1 MIWVMVVLLILGA
14 AGIGWGVYRF
24 DSKETTTSTAKKD
37 SMPKDCDELR
47 AYIVAEEEVSYKNWK
62 KYHKSVMKYDEGVP
76 KKERPELVRTIAKEV
91 TIVLESD
98 LRIYQVMKRLPQCLT
113 NEFRK
118 EMEDWVKSTRE
129 TIDYLTKGKEVD
141 GNIFDPEEG
150 FWDTSFYDAFYS
162 ATDNLSTGVTN
173 I

>member
-24 DSKETTTSTAKKD
+24 DSKETTTATAKKD

-62 KYHKSVMKYDEGVP
+62 KYHKSVMKYD
-76 KKERPELVRTIAKEV
+76 TIAKEV
-91 TIVLESD
+91 TVVLESD
-98 LRIYQVMKRLPQCLT
+98 LRIYKVMKRLPQCLT